1 MLPRLLG
8 KLTFTKKQKG
18 PMKQW
23 SLLSVG
29 FSAGLREAAGD
40 WQWKELCCRA
50 SPILCLAV
58 IPFDPYS
65 TARSS
70 VSFQNYFLTE
80 RKKQTPDNVYLHFGP
95 KWLQSPAHG
104 CLCPLYPPQHCQ
116 GNCGE
121 GLVVSCVDLV
131 PVSAWE
137 THSTG
142 WAESVCH
149 WVGFDSFTHF
159 VASDVFSYRKTDM

>member
-1 MLPRLLG
+1 MIPAQCWVFSRPEGSSRWLAAKRALL
-8 KLTFTKKQKG
+8 Q
-18 PMKQW
+18 
-23 SLLSVG
+23 G
-29 FSAGLREAAGD
+29 FSHPLP
-40 WQWKELCCRA
+40 CCVF
-50 SPILCLAV
+50 PLILVLLHVPQC
-58 IPFDPYS
+58 
-65 TARSS
+65 
-70 VSFQNYFLTE
+70 FQNYFLTE

-104 CLCPLYPPQHCQ
+104 CLCPLYPPQHGQ

-137 THSTG
+137 THSTA

-149 WVGFDSFTHF
+149 RVGFDSFTHF